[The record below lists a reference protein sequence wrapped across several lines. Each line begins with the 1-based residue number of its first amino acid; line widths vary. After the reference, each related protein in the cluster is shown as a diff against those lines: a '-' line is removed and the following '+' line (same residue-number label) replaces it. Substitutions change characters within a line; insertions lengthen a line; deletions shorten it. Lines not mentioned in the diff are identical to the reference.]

1 VTANDWQAI
10 TPIIFPGLFLLG
22 LIFGSFLNVCIYRLP
37 QGLSVVAPRSA
48 CPRCKTQIRAYD
60 NIPVIS
66 WIVLRGRCRDCQ
78 APISPRYA
86 LVELLTAGL
95 FVASFLRFGFTL
107 EAVKA
112 CVLSFLL
119 LGLVLTDAD
128 CHLLPDELTLTG
140 LGIGL
145 AMSLFVPVDDF
156 FTSMLPASLWRAVP
170 PEFSWRLVS
179 GVDALVGAGLGSAFI
194 YGAGYLYLKW
204 KGIEGMGFGDVK
216 LMGMIGSFLG
226 MRLTLFVIF
235 AAAMVGSIFGVGLI
249 FAVWR
254 KRLRR
259 RLARGKEPAN
269 IARRRAWRSARL
281 LYRQYEI
288 PFGSFLGSVA
298 LVMLFYGDA
307 ILRWYMRLYGVR
319 Y

>member
-1 VTANDWQAI
+1 VTATDWQLF
-10 TPIIFPGLFLLG
+10 TPIILPGLFLLG
-22 LIFGSFLNVCIYRLP
+22 LIFGSFLNVCIYRMP

-48 CPRCKTQIRAYD
+48 CPHCKVPIRAYD

-66 WIVLRGRCRDCQ
+66 WIVLRGRCRDCK

-86 LVELLTAGL
+86 VVELLTAIL
-95 FVASFLRFGFTL
+95 FVASFLRFGVTL
-107 EAVKA
+107 EAAKA

-128 CHLLPDELTLTG
+128 CHLLPDGLTLTG

-145 AMSLFVPVDDF
+145 GFSPFVPVDDF
-156 FTSMLPASLWRAVP
+156 FTSMLPASLWRALP
-170 PEFSWRLVS
+170 LELSWRAASLL
-179 GVDALVGAGLGSAFI
+179 DALMGAALGAAFI
-194 YGAGYLYLKW
+194 YGAGLLYLKW

-235 AAAMVGSIFGVGLI
+235 AAAMVGSMFGMALI
-249 FAVWR
+249 LAVWR

-259 RLARGKEPAN
+259 RQQRSKEPAN
-269 IARRRAWRSARL
+269 VARQRAWRSARL

-288 PFGSFLGSVA
+288 PFGSFLGGVA
-298 LVMLFYGDA
+298 LVMLFYGDT
-307 ILRWYMRLYGVR
+307 ILRWYMKLYGVN